1 MELSMS
7 TIASETSTNQYGLVV
22 GASGGI
28 GLAFV
33 RQLLADAGTT
43 RVYATYR
50 DRNRADALFDLAAA
64 HGNRLRP
71 LPLDLTDEREIDA
84 TLARVRQECD
94 RLHTVINC
102 VGFLHDERQQPE
114 KSLRHIK
121 AENLAR
127 YFQINSIS
135 AVLLAKHLQP
145 LLRHE
150 DRSVL
155 ANLSAKIGS
164 IGDNAL
170 GGWYGYRAS
179 KAALNMLMRN
189 VAIEYKR
196 VCPQA
201 IVAMLHPGTTDT
213 RLSEPFQRNVPPGKL
228 FTPER
233 TVTQLLAIINN
244 LTPADSGS
252 FFSWDGQKLPW

>member
-1 MELSMS
+1 MS
-7 TIASETSTNQYGLVV
+7 ILANNPAAAQRALVL
-22 GASGGI
+22 GANGGI

-33 RQLLADAGTT
+33 EQLLADPSIA
-43 RVYATYR
+43 RIHATYR
-50 DRNRADALFDLAAA
+50 DRAKADRLFALAAA
-64 HGNRLRP
+64 STDRLRI
-71 LPLDLTDEREIDA
+71 LPLDLTQETEIEAAIA
-84 TLARVRQECD
+84 TVRQDSD
-94 RLHTVINC
+94 RLHLVINC
-102 VGFLHDERQQPE
+102 VGFLHDGQQQPE

-150 DRSVL
+150 ERSVF

-164 IGDNAL
+164 IGDNFL

-196 VCPQA
+196 TCRNA
-201 IVAMLHPGTTDT
+201 IVTVLHPGTTDT
-213 RLSEPFQRNVPPGKL
+213 RLSEPFQRNVPPEKL
-228 FTPER
+228 FSPER
-233 TVTQLLAIINN
+233 TAAQLLAIIHR
-244 LTPADSGS
+244 LTPEESGS
-252 FFSWDGQKLPW
+252 FFSWDGQELPW

>member
-1 MELSMS
+1 MS
-7 TIASETSTNQYGLVV
+7 AIANKMPVQRHALVL

-28 GLAFV
+28 GMAFV
-33 RQLLADAGTT
+33 RQLLADASIV
-43 RVYATYR
+43 RVCATYR
-50 DRNRADALFDLAAA
+50 NRALAEPLLALTATQGD
-64 HGNRLRP
+64 RLQV
-71 LPLDLTDEREIDA
+71 LPLDLTQETEIEAALATVREGSG
-84 TLARVRQECD
+84 
-94 RLHTVINC
+94 RLHTIVNC

-145 LLRHE
+145 LLRHDE
-150 DRSVL
+150 RSVF
-155 ANLSAKIGS
+155 ATLSAKIGS
-164 IGDNAL
+164 IGDNAI

-179 KAALNMLMRN
+179 KAALNMLLRN

-228 FTPER
+228 FSPER

-244 LTPADSGS
+244 LTPEESGS